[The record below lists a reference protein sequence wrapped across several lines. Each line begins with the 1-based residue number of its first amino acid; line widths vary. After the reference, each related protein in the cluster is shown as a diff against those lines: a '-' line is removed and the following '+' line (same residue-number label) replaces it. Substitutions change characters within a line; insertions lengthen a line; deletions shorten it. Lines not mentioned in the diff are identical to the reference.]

1 MGLIK
6 GITQSIGTMYTVTIG
21 GGTIKNI
28 TAH

>member
-6 GITQSIGTMYTVTIG
+6 GITQNIGTMYTVTIG